1 MESLQSALRM
11 ITKDCYI
18 ASIDLKDAY
27 YCVLISKKDQKYVKF
42 LWESKLYMFNDCPI
56 GLCMSPRL
64 FTNLKY
70 LRLFFFLILRH
81 SGHQSVVYIDDT
93 YLQGE
98 TVEICNQN
106 VMATIKCYLSLD
118 LL

>member
-1 MESLQSALRM
+1 M
-11 ITKDCYI
+11 
-18 ASIDLKDAY
+18 
-27 YCVLISKKDQKYVKF
+27 
-42 LWESKLYMFNDCPI
+42 PI
-56 GLCMSPRL
+56 
-64 FTNLKY
+64 
-70 LRLFFFLILRH
+70 FFFLILRH